1 MHPCGICFQLQQ
13 PPVSDMIFYYGILLR
28 PRVLSAAPDGNGG
41 MLMPVRK
48 PLLLAIAAIVAGML
62 LVESVILFQPSGRG
76 TATPDVVIG
85 LVLTDCEDDWK
96 QQMYDS
102 IQQAARRSHIQVTTI
117 QTARTQADQIDAI
130 RTLLVYRTNAIIFSP
145 VMENGWEYILSEA
158 AEAEIPLITINERLS
173 QSAAGGPQDSACQV
187 YHVGFD
193 YYALSGQ
200 LAATLCQSGS
210 DGFQLVQLGG
220 TVASSA
226 AHDISDGFQD
236 SLSQSSQ
243 YRLCFSVGGDYMR
256 SRAYELIRSLLR
268 NEYEFDTV
276 LSYNDGMTL
285 GVIDALE
292 ANGLRPGSD
301 VRIFSL
307 GGGES
312 VMQAFSDGKINA
324 LGQCDLTDFGTTV
337 IDLVWMLEQG
347 GSPAEN
353 TLLPGTLLVN
363 GGIGP

>member
-1 MHPCGICFQLQQ
+1 
-13 PPVSDMIFYYGILLR
+13 
-28 PRVLSAAPDGNGG
+28 
-41 MLMPVRK
+41 
-48 PLLLAIAAIVAGML
+48 
-62 LVESVILFQPSGRG
+62 
-76 TATPDVVIG
+76 
-85 LVLTDCEDDWK
+85 
-96 QQMYDS
+96 MYDS

-226 AHDISDGFQD
+226 GARYLGRVSGFAFPKQP
-236 SLSQSSQ
+236 
-243 YRLCFSVGGDYMR
+243 
-256 SRAYELIRSLLR
+256 IPSLLQR
-268 NEYEFDTV
+268 GRGLY
-276 LSYNDGMTL
+276 
-285 GVIDALE
+285 AL
-292 ANGLRPGSD
+292 ARL
-301 VRIFSL
+301 
-307 GGGES
+307 
-312 VMQAFSDGKINA
+312 
-324 LGQCDLTDFGTTV
+324 
-337 IDLVWMLEQG
+337 
-347 GSPAEN
+347 
-353 TLLPGTLLVN
+353 
-363 GGIGP
+363 

>member
-1 MHPCGICFQLQQ
+1 
-13 PPVSDMIFYYGILLR
+13 
-28 PRVLSAAPDGNGG
+28 
-41 MLMPVRK
+41 MPIRK
-48 PLLLAIAAIVAGML
+48 PLLLAIIAIVSSML
-62 LVESVILFQPSGRG
+62 LVESAILFQPSDR
-76 TATPDVVIG
+76 AIDTPDIVIG

-158 AEAEIPLITINERLS
+158 AEAQIPLITINERLS
-173 QSAAGGPQDSACQV
+173 LSGTDGLENHSCQV

-193 YYALSGQ
+193 YYSLSGQ
-200 LAATLCQSGS
+200 LATTLCESGS
-210 DGFQLVQLGG
+210 DGFQLVQLVG
-220 TVASSA
+220 TVASSV
-226 AHDISDGFQD
+226 AHEISDGFQD
-236 SLSQSSQ
+236 SLSYSSQ
-243 YRLCFSVGGDYMR
+243 YKLCFSVGGDYMR
-256 SRAYELIRSLLR
+256 SRAYELICSLLR
-268 NEYEFDTV
+268 NKYEFDTV

-292 ANGLRPGSD
+292 KNGLKPGSD

-324 LGQCDLTDFGTTV
+324 LGQCDLANFGSTV
-337 IDLVWMLEQG
+337 IDLVLRLEQG
-347 GSPAEN
+347 EPLEED

-363 GGIGP
+363 RGLAT

>member
-1 MHPCGICFQLQQ
+1 
-13 PPVSDMIFYYGILLR
+13 
-28 PRVLSAAPDGNGG
+28 
-41 MLMPVRK
+41 MPIRK
-48 PLLLAIAAIVAGML
+48 PLLLAIIAIVSSML
-62 LVESVILFQPSGRG
+62 LVESAILFQPSDR
-76 TATPDVVIG
+76 AIDTPDIVIG

-158 AEAEIPLITINERLS
+158 AEAQIPLITINERLS
-173 QSAAGGPQDSACQV
+173 LSGTDGLENHSCQV

-193 YYALSGQ
+193 YYSLSGQ
-200 LAATLCQSGS
+200 LATTLCESGS
-210 DGFQLVQLGG
+210 DGFQLVQLVG
-220 TVASSA
+220 TVASSV
-226 AHDISDGFQD
+226 AHEISDGFQD
-236 SLSQSSQ
+236 SLSYSSQ
-243 YRLCFSVGGDYMR
+243 YKLCFSVGGDYMR
-256 SRAYELIRSLLR
+256 SRAYELICSLLR
-268 NEYEFDTV
+268 NKYEFDTV

-292 ANGLRPGSD
+292 KNGLKPGSD

-324 LGQCDLTDFGTTV
+324 LGQCDLANFGSTV
-337 IDLVWMLEQG
+337 IDLVLRLEQG
-347 GSPAEN
+347 EPLEED

-363 GGIGP
+363 RGIAT

>member
-1 MHPCGICFQLQQ
+1 
-13 PPVSDMIFYYGILLR
+13 
-28 PRVLSAAPDGNGG
+28 
-41 MLMPVRK
+41 MPIRK
-48 PLLLAIAAIVAGML
+48 PLLLAIIAIVSSML
-62 LVESVILFQPSGRG
+62 LVESAILFQPSDR
-76 TATPDVVIG
+76 AIDTPDIVIG

-158 AEAEIPLITINERLS
+158 AEAQIPLITINERLS
-173 QSAAGGPQDSACQV
+173 LSGTDGLENHSCQV

-200 LAATLCQSGS
+200 LATTLCESGS
-210 DGFQLVQLGG
+210 DGFQLVQLVG
-220 TVASSA
+220 TVASSV
-226 AHDISDGFQD
+226 AHEISDGFQD
-236 SLSQSSQ
+236 SLSYSSQ
-243 YRLCFSVGGDYMR
+243 YKLCFSVGGDYMR
-256 SRAYELIRSLLR
+256 SRAYELICSLLR
-268 NEYEFDTV
+268 NKYEFDTV

-292 ANGLRPGSD
+292 KNGLKPGSD
-301 VRIFSL
+301 VQIFSL

-324 LGQCDLTDFGTTV
+324 LGQCDLANFGSTV
-337 IDLVWMLEQG
+337 IDLVLRLEQG
-347 GSPAEN
+347 EPLEED

-363 GGIGP
+363 RGIAT